1 MSNFPLEFVRSLQVE
16 DERERRE
23 GGRKVGMERGRE
35 GRINGSSF
43 QKSCEKIPRR
53 RLARTPSV
61 RQSCRRAFTGPGV
74 TPALRM
80 RAWLDART
88 QRSVA
93 VGRSVGKR
101 GMICGASARG
111 REGKPLLP
119 PSLPAGLGLFD
130 TNICVMGGNFLSIR
144 SSSPSVIIMP
154 RAASCRQRTNHFFLF
169 SSAERPN
176 IREAL
181 ARSGGTLSL
190 LKS

>member
-1 MSNFPLEFVRSLQVE
+1 
-16 DERERRE
+16 
-23 GGRKVGMERGRE
+23 MERGRE

-88 QRSVA
+88 PRSVA

-111 REGKPLLP
+111 REGKLP
-119 PSLPAGLGLFD
+119 PSSLPAGLGLFD

-154 RAASCRQRTNHFFLF
+154 RARRLVPSENHFFLF

-181 ARSGGTLSL
+181 ARSGGKLSL